1 MKKTIS
7 IAAIVIALVT
17 TAQVNAQN
25 KSFNVKV
32 FQKELIKEMAIQFPG
47 FKLDTTLNNVLR
59 ATSQEASGNSPV
71 YVMKKG
77 GNANIQKSEKEEAKR
92 VVTEYK
98 ARLAER
104 SFNDSNFKNLGFS
117 EFSAL
122 ATKVN
127 GSVRYALIID
137 NNVTREAIEVNPEE
151 IENIFR
157 GVGLQVIEQ

>member
-1 MKKTIS
+1 MKKLIA
-7 IAAIVIALVT
+7 IAAIVIASVT
-17 TAQVNAQN
+17 SAQVNAQN
-25 KSFNVKV
+25 KSFDVKV

-77 GNANIQKSEKEEAKR
+77 GNANIQRSEKEEAKR

-104 SFNDSNFKNLGFS
+104 SFNDGNFKDLGFS

-122 ATKVN
+122 VTKVN

-137 NNVTREAIEVNPEE
+137 NNITRESIEVNPEE
-151 IENIFR
+151 IETLFR
-157 GVGLQVIEQ
+157 SYGFQVIEQ